1 MAPLKRLLPAILL
14 AGLLAGCAD
23 EGVSYSP
30 NLGFNG
36 DAGSNIGAEPST
48 DVFPNPPPGADF
60 YTDRWTDSGNQQDHG
75 LFSNW

>member
-48 DVFPNPPPGADF
+48 DVFPNPPPAVATAANCVVTLG
-60 YTDRWTDSGNQQDHG
+60 R
-75 LFSNW
+75 